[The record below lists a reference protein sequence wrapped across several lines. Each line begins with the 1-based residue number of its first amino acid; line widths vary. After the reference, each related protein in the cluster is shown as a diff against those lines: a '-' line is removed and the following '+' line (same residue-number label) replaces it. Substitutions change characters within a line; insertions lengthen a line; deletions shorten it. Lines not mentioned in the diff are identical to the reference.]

1 MVRLLPVSG
10 LDESQR
16 DLFEAWAEVYAASGQ
31 EAFGD
36 DHTAWGADELRVL
49 EAKDD
54 RRTLNVAAV
63 DPDGTVVGAASVVL
77 RLRDNPRAAF
87 ISLAVHPG
95 HRRRGV
101 GSNLLARVEDQ
112 AQQAGRSVLI
122 VETEWPD
129 GGTDSHGEGFAA
141 RHGYQPVQH
150 TLRSTLRLPVDRATL
165 ADILGRPDD
174 AEPSDPEPT
183 PYEVETSLDGIPDS
197 WLEDRAELQRRMST
211 DAPLGELQL
220 EEEDWDAERVRD
232 QYATVLAMGRRV
244 VETVAR
250 HVPTGRLVGYT
261 QVQVSPETPTL
272 GYQQDTLVVSEHR
285 GHALGLRLKAAN
297 TAAVMEH
304 LPEVTAIRTWN
315 ADDNTHMLAVN
326 RRLGYVVDAHLG
338 EWQKVLG

>member
-1 MVRLLPVSG
+1 MVSLLPVSG
-10 LDESQR
+10 LDASQR
-16 DLFEAWAEVYAASGQ
+16 DLFERYAEVYAASGR

-36 DHTAWGADELRVL
+36 EHTAWGADELRVL
-49 EAKDD
+49 EGKDD

-63 DPDGTVVGAASVVL
+63 DPDGEVVGAASVVL

-87 ISLAVHPG
+87 ISLAVHPE

-101 GSNLLARVEDQ
+101 GSRLLAWVEDQ
-112 AQQAGRSVLI
+112 AREAGRSIFI

-150 TLRSTLRLPVDRATL
+150 TLRSTLRLPVDRETL
-165 ADILGRPDD
+165 ADLVSTADD
-174 AEPSDPEPT
+174 TEPIN
-183 PYEVETSLDGIPDS
+183 YVLETSIDGIPES
-197 WLEDRAELQRRMST
+197 WLGDRAELQRRMST

-220 EEEDWDAERVRD
+220 EEENWDADRVRD
-232 QYATVLAMGRRV
+232 QFATVLAMGRRV

-250 HVPTGRLVGYT
+250 HVPSGRLVGYT

-272 GYQQDTLVVSEHR
+272 GYQQDTLVVAEHR

-297 TAAVMEH
+297 TAAVMEQ

-326 RRLGYVVDAHLG
+326 RRLGYEVDAHLR
-338 EWQKVLG
+338 EWQKVLDGSAAG